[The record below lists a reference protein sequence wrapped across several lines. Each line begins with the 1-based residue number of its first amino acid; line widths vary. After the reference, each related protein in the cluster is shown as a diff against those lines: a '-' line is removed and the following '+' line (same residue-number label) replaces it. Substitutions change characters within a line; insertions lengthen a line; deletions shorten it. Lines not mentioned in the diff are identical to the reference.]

1 MVDATL
7 VRYHPDAYGAALAGY
22 DDPERKVVEDTF
34 AGLRFVRNQLGY
46 KADHDEFI
54 RPRLNRDGTAA
65 GRIAAWTWRSVR
77 KPALA
82 TLPARGQEW
91 ELTRFRA
98 YQAQLAGHPLDDTF
112 GRATAFLLSACGTGV
127 SHA

>member
-1 MVDATL
+1 MD
-7 VRYHPDAYGAALAGY
+7 LAG
-22 DDPERKVVEDTF
+22 
-34 AGLRFVRNQLGY
+34 
-46 KADHDEFI
+46 
-54 RPRLNRDGTAA
+54 
-65 GRIAAWTWRSVR
+65 VR

-98 YQAQLAGHPLDDTF
+98 YRAQLAGHTLEDTF
-112 GRATAFLLSACGTGV
+112 GRATAFLLSANGTRV